1 MKTLAERMD
10 FYLSQS
16 PAIQAAAFIAPSA
29 EIMGAVTLGE
39 LSSVW
44 YQCVLRADINSI
56 TIGRGTN
63 VQDGTVIHLSDNVG
77 VEVGEYCT
85 IGHRAILHACQ
96 IGNESLIG
104 MNATLLDGALIGNQ
118 CIVGACS
125 LVTKNTHIPDGSMVM
140 GSPAKVVRVLTVEE
154 RASLRGWAEKYIQVA
169 QTHALKLG
177 SVY

>member
-1 MKTLAERMD
+1 MMTLAEHLD
-10 FYLSQS
+10 FYLSQK
-16 PAIQAAAFIAPSA
+16 PVIQTAAFIAPSA

-56 TIGRGTN
+56 NIGRGTN
-63 VQDGTVIHLSDNVG
+63 VQDGTIIHLSNDRG

-96 IGNESLIG
+96 IGNETLIG
-104 MNATLLDGALIGNQ
+104 MNATLLDGAIIGNQ
-118 CIVGACS
+118 CIVGAAS
-125 LVTKNTHIPDGSMVM
+125 LVTKNTIIPDGSLVM
-140 GSPAKVVRVLTVEE
+140 GSPARLVRMLTVEE
-154 RASLRGWAEKYIQVA
+154 RAALRGWAEKYLYVA

-177 SVY
+177 SV